1 MVPSRLAFPV
11 SGIFNCQVISDVA
24 GKHQN
29 HWKNTT
35 KEFFKP
41 WSNKVAG
48 QISPAKIDEVR
59 FASDI
64 VSVISGYLSLQKKGR
79 NYFGLCPFHKEKTPS
94 FSVNAEQQIFHCFG
108 CGEGGNVFT
117 FITKIE
123 GLTFPES
130 VRFLAKAAGIIIP
143 EDEQEDIAQYRQKEA
158 LYHAINLAAE
168 FYENYLLTAKAA
180 QKGRDYLQNRGIP
193 QSVFKT
199 FGIGFA
205 PDGWDHLLTH
215 AEKQS
220 VKPETLEKA
229 GLVIKKQEGGY
240 YDRFRGRVTFAIRNI
255 NGQVVGFG
263 ARRIVNDNTPKYI
276 NSPETD
282 IYQKRHILYGLYQ
295 ARDFIRRENRVIIV
309 EGYTDYTSMFQNGV
323 QNVVATSGTAL
334 TEDHARLLHRYTP
347 NAIILY
353 DNDSAGAAAAL
364 RGAEILLASGMEVSI
379 CIVPQGKDPDEFARA
394 HGEKGVREML
404 EQAAPFLD
412 FKMNNIS
419 GNATPA
425 QQAETIRDLLGTFSK
440 ISDPL
445 KKTLMLKNAAE
456 KFQIQESLLWEEIKK
471 LEHQSGFIKNRELKD
486 TKINITGNYFQTKKG
501 AAELGLMTAVFIN
514 PDLIPGILQNLDMEL
529 LAHEEIQ
536 NFFIYLRNSNIT
548 PIAFDS
554 SHYLGAIQ
562 DEHIARS
569 LSKLLTDNQNHK
581 AYYTWQYAYDCI
593 IALQYSAIENEI
605 KLLRQE
611 LQKNP
616 VNARDIME
624 KIKTCEEQKKAILAG
639 QYVEKKM

>member
-1 MVPSRLAFPV
+1 M
-11 SGIFNCQVISDVA
+11 
-24 GKHQN
+24 
-29 HWKNTT
+29 
-35 KEFFKP
+35 
-41 WSNKVAG
+41 AG

-64 VSVISGYLSLQKKGR
+64 VSVISGYLSLQKKGK

-117 FITKIE
+117 FIMKIE
-123 GLTFPES
+123 GVTFPES
-130 VRFLAKAAGIIIP
+130 VRFLAKAAGIVIP
-143 EDEQEDIAQYRQKEA
+143 EDDQQDIAQYRQKEA
-158 LYHAINLAAE
+158 LYHANNLAAE

-193 QSVFKT
+193 QSVLKT

-205 PDGWDHLLTH
+205 PDGWDHLLTF

-220 VKPETLEKA
+220 VKPEILEKA

-276 NSPETD
+276 NSPETE
-282 IYQKRHILYGLYQ
+282 IYQKRQILYGLYQ
-295 ARDFIRRENRVIIV
+295 ARDFVRRENRVIIV

-347 NAIILY
+347 NAIVLF
-353 DNDSAGAAAAL
+353 DNDSAGAAATL

-379 CIVPQGKDPDEFARA
+379 CILPQGKDPDEFARA
-394 HGEKGVREML
+394 KGEKGVREML
-404 EQAAPFLD
+404 ELATPFLD
-412 FKMNNIS
+412 YKMNIAPQ
-419 GNATPA
+419 NASPA
-425 QQAETIRDLLGTFSK
+425 QQAETIRDLLSTFSK

-445 KKTLMLKNAAE
+445 KKTLMIKNTAV
-456 KFQIQESLLWEEIKK
+456 KFQIQESLLWDEIKK
-471 LEHQSGFIKNRELKD
+471 FEHQTFFLKNRKE
-486 TKINITGNYFQTKKG
+486 TEGEKIKITGNFFQTKKG
-501 AAELGLMTAVFIN
+501 AAELGLMTAIFIN
-514 PDLIPGILQNLDMEL
+514 PDLIPGIIQNLDMEL
-529 LAHEEIQ
+529 LAHEEIRG
-536 NFFIYLRNSNIT
+536 FIQFLRDHNIT

-554 SHYLGAIQ
+554 SQYLGAIQ

-569 LSKLLTDNQNHK
+569 LSKLLADNQNHK
-581 AYYTWQYAYDCI
+581 AYYTWHYVYDCI
-593 IALQYSAIENEI
+593 IALQYSAMENEI
-605 KLLRQE
+605 TLLRKE

-616 VNARDIME
+616 ENAKGIME
-624 KIKTCEEQKKAILAG
+624 KIKTFEDQKKAILTG
-639 QYVEKKM
+639 KYIEKKQ